1 MGTLEE
7 KTGTFN
13 LDIIRRQIT
22 IASLIS
28 ENQDKLSLYDLM
40 DLIGASEKTVERTLQ
55 ALRTQVNAIHS
66 KKRKFSI
73 DMDLKQT
80 HDLLSVYMGLENR
93 MIIRNIK
100 RIHKQFAARTLSFFV
115 KTCDG
120 ISHRR
125 ILRIAYGPSGTRTS
139 AWREVTPASFYANEK
154 SLYLLAVEDSIPK
167 LFAVER
173 IRDFQATTK
182 KSGIKTLPSL
192 EEFLRSSWGV
202 FTGGEPVRVR
212 LLFDS
217 SMASY
222 LEEKYW
228 AEDQAVTVK
237 SNGVELSMT
246 LKLSF
251 EFISWV
257 MGWGKEVKILEP
269 KSLKDEV
276 MKRAKEIVGQ
286 N

>member
-28 ENQDKLSLYDLM
+28 ENQDKLTLYDLM
-40 DLIGASEKTVERTLQ
+40 DMVGASEKTVERTLQ

-73 DMDLKQT
+73 DMDMKQT

-100 RIHKQFAARTLSFFV
+100 RIQKQFASRTLSFFV
-115 KTCDG
+115 KACDS

-125 ILRIAYGPSGTRTS
+125 ILRIAYGPTGTRTE
-139 AWREVTPASFYANEK
+139 WRNVTPASFYANEK
-154 SLYLLAVEDSIPK
+154 SLYLLAVEDNIPK

-182 KSGIKTLPSL
+182 KSGIKT
-192 EEFLRSSWGV
+192 
-202 FTGGEPVRVR
+202 
-212 LLFDS
+212 
-217 SMASY
+217 
-222 LEEKYW
+222 
-228 AEDQAVTVK
+228 
-237 SNGVELSMT
+237 
-246 LKLSF
+246 
-251 EFISWV
+251 
-257 MGWGKEVKILEP
+257 
-269 KSLKDEV
+269 
-276 MKRAKEIVGQ
+276 
-286 N
+286 

>member
-40 DLIGASEKTVERTLQ
+40 ELIGASEKTVERTLQ
-55 ALRTQVNAIHS
+55 FLRTQVNAIHS
-66 KKRKFSI
+66 KKHKLSI
-73 DMDLKQT
+73 DMDIKQT

-100 RIHKQFAARTLSFFV
+100 RIHKQFAHRTLSFFV
-115 KTCDG
+115 KACDC
-120 ISHRR
+120 ISKKR
-125 ILRIAYGPSGTRTS
+125 IFRICYGPTS
-139 AWREVTPASFYANEK
+139 SREMAWREITPAAFYANDK
-154 SLYLLAVEDSIPK
+154 SLYLLAVEDNIPK
-167 LFAVER
+167 FFAVER

-182 KSGIKTLPSL
+182 KSGVKILPSL
-192 EEFLRSSWGV
+192 EDFLRSSWGV
-202 FTGGEPVRVR
+202 FTGGAPERVR
-212 LLFDS
+212 LLFDK
-217 SMASY
+217 SMTSY

-228 AEDQAVTVK
+228 AEDQVITVK
-237 SNGVELSMT
+237 STGVELSMT

-269 KSLKDEV
+269 KTLKDEV
-276 MKRAKEIVGQ
+276 MKRAKEIVS
-286 N
+286 NR